1 MKEYK
6 RLKPGQLCTVGNHI
20 YRATK
25 CPDDGFYPV
34 CVHCRNTNK
43 DKLLCT
49 QSEAGADATTCIML
63 FGTRDY
69 PKLVK

>member
-20 YRATK
+20 YRATSR
-25 CPDDGFYPV
+25 PDDKRSV
-34 CVHCRNTNK
+34 CAHCHNANK
-43 DKLLCT
+43 DKLLCV
-49 QSEAGADATTCIML
+49 QSEAGADATTCILL
-63 FGTRDY
+63 FGTRNY